1 MAAKDFLVHID
12 LNKQQLLNAA
22 LQVLATA
29 PAGPVIGQIYWNS
42 TDKTAYAWTGSP
54 TTPNTNAG
62 WLDLGEIHKKYTDPK
77 MPATTLTGAN
87 VISSITLENGHVTGV
102 TTRAMTAAEIGGA
115 TAVHNHAFGEIT
127 SLPTKTILANSRGV
141 TGNAEALTVSQFLA
155 LIAITYGSANDLAVG
170 TSTANST
177 WTAKNLNDWVT
188 TRLVGYLKVVNLELG
203 TRNITTVPITN
214 SAGDGVTL
222 LGATPTLAGVM
233 TGADKEKLDS
243 IETGALNNPHPQ
255 LNPGGHPFATK
266 KTFGVEVLSQL
277 VVNEFGHTVA
287 VQSRELTTADIAGIM
302 IDLTNDVTNESKTW
316 SAKVIND
323 KLQAAINQAQTGALT
338 YKGEYNPVT
347 NVPDI
352 KVITPPGTI
361 KAGYTYV
368 VSVSGTFLGETVEAG
383 DMIIAKEDNP
393 GASIAK
399 WQLVNKNIPAI
410 IQASLTA
417 EGIIQLATSAEA
429 IAGVNALKAITP
441 FTLKAVLDA
450 KMGVHY
456 ATFGNGTG
464 TSYPI
469 PHLLNNT
476 NVDVIVRRVSDRR
489 EVIVDWAVTSA
500 STVTVNVNEPVA
512 NNALEILITEVNRLN
527 V

>member
-1 MAAKDFLVHID
+1 MAGKDFLVHID
-12 LNKQQLLNAA
+12 LNKNQLLNAA
-22 LQVLATA
+22 LQVLATDPSA
-29 PAGPVIGQIYWNS
+29 PTLGQIYWNS
-42 TDKTAYAWTGSP
+42 TDATAYAWTGVK
-54 TTPNTNAG
+54 
-62 WLDLGEIHKKYTDPK
+62 WLDLGELHKTYAGTGQPET
-77 MPATTLTGAN
+77 ALSGAN
-87 VISSITLENGHVTGV
+87 VISRITLENGHVTGV
-102 TTRAMTAAEIGGA
+102 TTRAMTAADIGAALADHKHIVGDIQ
-115 TAVHNHAFGEIT
+115 N
-127 SLPTKTILANSRGV
+127 LPAKTIVANDLSTVGV
-141 TGNAEALTVSQFLA
+141 AKALTVGQFLS
-155 LIAITYGSANDLAVG
+155 LIAISYGTLAELTTG

-177 WTAKNLNDWVT
+177 WTAKDLKDYITSRLTSYLT
-188 TRLVGYLKVVNLELG
+188 TVNLALG
-203 TRNITTVPITN
+203 TRNATNVLITN
-214 SAGDGVTL
+214 TGGDNVTL
-222 LGATPTLAGVM
+222 LGATSALAGVM
-233 TGADKEKLDS
+233 TAADKAKLDGVAP
-243 IETGALNNPHPQ
+243 GANNYVHPQNNPG
-255 LNPGGHPFATK
+255 NHPFATE
-266 KTFGVEVLSQL
+266 KTSGVEVLSQL
-277 VVNEFGHTVA
+277 VVNAEGHTVS
-287 VQSRELTTADIAGIM
+287 VKSRDLTTADIAGIM
-302 IDLTNDVTNESKTW
+302 IDLTNDINNTSKTW

-323 KLQAAINQAQTGALT
+323 KLQDAINQAQTGALT

-393 GASIAK
+393 GATIAK

-429 IAGVNALKAITP
+429 IAGSNALKAITP
-441 FTLKAVLDA
+441 STLKAVLDA

-469 PHLLNNT
+469 THTLNNT
-476 NVDVIVRRVSDRR
+476 NVDVIVRRVTDRR

-500 STVTVNVNEPVA
+500 TTVTVNVNEPVA
-512 NNALEILITEVNRLN
+512 NNALEILITELNR
-527 V
+527 